1 MFVLCPKVC
10 PKERVKCYLSF
21 RYTVT
26 VCLLGLFVLVKVAID
41 VYLSELQAFI

>member
-26 VCLLGLFVLVKVAID
+26 VCLLGLFVLVNVAID